1 MSGRDRINQAFANNS
16 QLRKRIFDAID
27 ATPQYAPLFEDIAS
41 YHLNAHLPNGSA
53 HDEPASK
60 KRKLPDG
67 SSLPL
72 AAAAPT
78 QKGGSHPREVILEAR
93 DISFSLPQRK
103 KLHLGIAQYGADFNG
118 AGTTFSI
125 FTRNP
130 ATNEV
135 EMEVPLD
142 QVTYALR
149 LPIPEKAAK
158 QYNFVL
164 LLKPESSNNTDAI
177 TWAVNDGPLK
187 SCHVSSR
194 DLAEIASD
202 PGAIL
207 EKALDYLIQR
217 SGNKEGL
224 TLPDAEEFCSAK
236 PEPHRKGDK
245 AYHVKGFRGSK
256 DGYLFFLN
264 NGIFFGFKKPLSFF
278 AFEDVESIS
287 YTSVLQR
294 TFNLNI
300 VYRASSVADGGAHH
314 GDAAIQEVEFSM
326 LDQADFPGI
335 DAYIKRHGLQDA
347 SLAESR
353 RAKKLNAATHGKG
366 AIQNGDGGGDVEG
379 EEGDD
384 TRTELEKAQQQL
396 EDEEDEEEEDY
407 DPGND
412 GESEG
417 SGASDESDEEFDREY
432 ERERKKTKGRDLVK
446 EELGSEAED
455 VSVTEDED
463 DGEAHG
469 DDAEDHYDEEEEEEE
484 AEELSNTIP
493 SHHKHMAVSGA
504 AAAAAAAG
512 TGGVRRGGSS
522 WGANG
527 DDNDDDEEAM
537 PDPDDEDQL

>member
-1 MSGRDRINQAFANNS
+1 MSGRNTIDQAFANNS

-41 YHLNAHLPNGSA
+41 YHLNAHGLNGSA

-72 AAAAPT
+72 AAPAQRGA
-78 QKGGSHPREVILEAR
+78 GGQPREVILEAR

-103 KLHLGIAQYGADFNG
+103 KLHLGIAQYGTDIND
-118 AGTTFSI
+118 AGTKFAI
-125 FTRNP
+125 YTRNP

-135 EMEVPLD
+135 DMEVPLD

-164 LLKPESSNNTDAI
+164 LLKTSESSSNNTEAI
-177 TWAVNDGPLK
+177 IWAVNDGPLK
-187 SCHVSSR
+187 SCHVPSH
-194 DLAEIASD
+194 DLAKIA
-202 PGAIL
+202 PGPDDIL
-207 EKALDYLIQR
+207 ESALDYLLQK
-217 SGNKEGL
+217 SGGTGL
-224 TLPDAEEFCSAK
+224 TLPTAEEFSSAK
-236 PEPHRKGDK
+236 PESHRKGDK
-245 AYHVKGFRGSK
+245 AYHVKAFRGSK
-256 DGYLFFLN
+256 DGYLFFLS

-300 VYRASSVADGGAHH
+300 VYRAASAADGLN
-314 GDAAIQEVEFSM
+314 GDAIQEVEFSM

-335 DAYIKRHGLQDA
+335 DTYVKRHGLQDA

-353 RAKKLNAATHGKG
+353 RAKKLAQGKG
-366 AIQNGDGGGDVEG
+366 GAVVQNGDGGNA
-379 EEGDD
+379 EGDEVD
-384 TRTELEKAQQQL
+384 TRTELEKAQQQMD
-396 EDEEDEEEEDY
+396 DEEDEEEEDY
-407 DPGND
+407 DPGSE

-417 SGASDESDEEFDREY
+417 SGGESDEDEYDREY
-432 ERERKKTKGRDLVK
+432 ERERKKMKGRDLVK

-463 DGEAHG
+463 GDEEGE
-469 DDAEDHYDEEEEEEE
+469 EEEEEEE
-484 AEELSNTIP
+484 ARGDEDEDDHYDEDEDNQHDEEDVP
-493 SHHKHMAVSGA
+493 SHDKHTAVSGTSTAGPQAHGA
-504 AAAAAAAG
+504 A
-512 TGGVRRGGSS
+512 
-522 WGANG
+522 WGY
-527 DDNDDDEEAM
+527 EEGM

>member
-1 MSGRDRINQAFANNS
+1 MSGRDAINRAFANNS

-27 ATPQYAPLFEDIAS
+27 ATPQHAPLFEDIAS
-41 YHLNAHLPNGSA
+41 YHLHSHQVNGSA
-53 HDEPASK
+53 QDEPASK

-72 AAAAPT
+72 AQTARKSD
-78 QKGGSHPREVILEAR
+78 QPREVVFEAR

-103 KLHLGIAQYGADFNG
+103 KLHLGIAQYGADING
-118 AGTTFSI
+118 ADTKFAI
-125 FTRNP
+125 YTRNP
-130 ATNEV
+130 ASNEV

-164 LLKPESSNNTDAI
+164 LLKPDSNNNTDAI
-177 TWAVNDGPLK
+177 IWAVSDGPLK
-187 SCHVSSR
+187 SGHIPSS
-194 DLAEIASD
+194 DLAKIA
-202 PGAIL
+202 PGPDDML
-207 EKALDYLIQR
+207 ENALGYLLQK
-217 SGNKEGL
+217 SGKSL
-224 TLPDAEEFCSAK
+224 TLPTAEEFSSAK
-236 PEPHRKGDK
+236 PESHRKGDK
-245 AYHVKGFRGSK
+245 AYHVKAFRGSK
-256 DGYLFFLN
+256 DGYLFFLS

-300 VYRASSVADGGAHH
+300 AYRASLADGTNSEE
-314 GDAAIQEVEFSM
+314 IQEVEFAM

-335 DAYIKRHGLQDA
+335 DAYVKRHGLQDA

-353 RAKKLNAATHGKG
+353 RAKKLNATANGKSAT
-366 AIQNGDGGGDVEG
+366 QNGAEG
-379 EEGDD
+379 NAEGDED
-384 TRTELEKAQQQL
+384 DRTELEKAQQQL
-396 EDEEDEEEEDY
+396 DEEEDEEEEDY
-407 DPGND
+407 DPGSE

-417 SGASDESDEEFDREY
+417 SGASDESDDEYDHEY
-432 ERERKKTKGRDLVK
+432 ERERKKMKGRDLIK

-463 DGEAHG
+463 GDGEG
-469 DDAEDHYDEEEEEEE
+469 DEEGDEGEEGDGAGDEEDEEAPGDEDDGYDEEHVSDQVPIHEK
-484 AEELSNTIP
+484 NV
-493 SHHKHMAVSGA
+493 AVSG
-504 AAAAAAAG
+504 G
-512 TGGVRRGGSS
+512 TETRSAN
-522 WGANG
+522 WGY
-527 DDNDDDEEAM
+527 EEGM